1 MEVQVNIRMQH
12 CAFSMDL
19 FSRFLIIS
27 WHIFDCIN
35 NIKIHWNLTDD
46 YFSQATRIIK
56 INPKWPI
63 DRAVPRGGVIKADW
77 TASDFPKYISADS
90 LAVVGCLE
98 LRGLAERPPLP
109 LSPSRECFSALAT
122 RVNSVDEHKSSWK
135 NFPSVGRAR
144 TIRNRQLYRSSRQ
157 PEKGE
162 GGPRRGLKGWSWN
175 CGPHSRVKAAV
186 LRSRIDP
193 RLPPLYVW
201 GFVASKNCERAG
213 SKGPGYASRR
223 TDRGGW
229 KVVVWGRVGSRGNIS
244 CVSWTPCEQGQT
256 LAGLDPRWTTISG
269 SVKNNRTENRL
280 RFSRPNFF
288 KGNGIRLRQEVES
301 VKWLLLLA

>member
-1 MEVQVNIRMQH
+1 M
-12 CAFSMDL
+12 
-19 FSRFLIIS
+19 
-27 WHIFDCIN
+27 
-35 NIKIHWNLTDD
+35 T
-46 YFSQATRIIK
+46 
-56 INPKWPI
+56 

-186 LRSRIDP
+186 LRSRILDY
-193 RLPPLYVW
+193 RLCTFEVSWPVKT
-201 GFVASKNCERAG
+201 ASGRAARDQG
-213 SKGPGYASRR
+213 M
-223 TDRGGW
+223 
-229 KVVVWGRVGSRGNIS
+229 RVGG
-244 CVSWTPCEQGQT
+244 
-256 LAGLDPRWTTISG
+256 
-269 SVKNNRTENRL
+269 RTE
-280 RFSRPNFF
+280 
-288 KGNGIRLRQEVES
+288 GVER
-301 VKWLLLLA
+301 W